1 MQAAVT
7 KFQGIKIMTNRLFA
21 LPLVALLGAC
31 ATAYDAP
38 PPATAPVNPPAT
50 GADPAP
56 VAETTEQ
63 ATARLNTWFDARFE
77 EALAFSPIQQTYLG
91 RKTDYGKIDDAS
103 LAAEDRYLAWMREAT
118 AEMQDRFD
126 RDDLTQEGRISW
138 DMWLYNLSRLE
149 AGVPFRQNRYV
160 LHQFNGTQSFYP
172 TFLINQ
178 HRVESE
184 SDMVAFISR
193 LRETARALD
202 QSLEQAQANAAAGVR
217 PPRFAYEGVIDQSR
231 KITTGAPFTQGE
243 PSALWTATREKIDG
257 LVEAGEIDRARGD
270 ALMAEARDAL
280 TGDLQP
286 AYGRIIAWFEND
298 LPNTSATPQGVS
310 ELPGGAAYYDY
321 RLSQMTTTDLT
332 ADEIHQIGLSEVA
345 RIRGEMEAIKNSVG
359 FDGDLQAFFTF
370 LREDDRFYFSNDDAG
385 AQAYIDEAER
395 HLAFINTRLPEF
407 FGTLPK
413 ADLVV
418 KRVEPFREQPGAAQ
432 HYRPGTPDGSRPGT
446 YYAHLSD
453 MRAMPRTS
461 LEVIAYHE
469 GNPGH
474 HMQVSISQELENVPK
489 FRSQG
494 GFISAFGEGW
504 ALYSELLAKEMGAYQ
519 DPYSDFGR
527 LTTEMWRA
535 IRLVVDTGLH
545 AKGWDQERAVE
556 YFLANSPIPET
567 AVRSEVMRYLV
578 MPGQA
583 TSYKIGMLKI
593 QELRARAEAEL
604 GDDFDIRGFHDTVL
618 GGGAVPLP
626 ILETQ
631 VENWIASQ
639 KAR

>member
-1 MQAAVT
+1 MKAAILT
-7 KFQGIKIMTNRLFA
+7 
-21 LPLVALLGAC
+21 LPLVALAAAC
-31 ATAYDAP
+31 TTAYDAP
-38 PPATAPVNPPAT
+38 PAQVAVSQ
-50 GADPAP
+50 P
-56 VAETTEQ
+56 VAQAETVPAQTAQ
-63 ATARLNTWFDARFE
+63 AQTAQAETAQQVTQRLNTWFDAKFE
-77 EALAFSPIQQTYLG
+77 EALAFSPVQQTYLG

-103 LAAEDRYLAWMREAT
+103 LAAEDRYLAWMREAA
-118 AEMQDRFD
+118 AEMQANFD
-126 RDDLTQEGRISW
+126 RADLTPEGRISW
-138 DMWLYNLSRLE
+138 DMWLYNLSSME
-149 AGVPFRQNRYV
+149 AGVPYRANRFV

-193 LRETARALD
+193 LRETGRALD
-202 QSLEQAQANAAAGVR
+202 QALAQSQANAAAGTR

-231 KITTGAPFTQGE
+231 KITTGAPFDDGE
-243 PSALWTATREKIDG
+243 ASALWTATQEKIDG
-257 LVEAGEIDRARGD
+257 LVDSGQIDRARGD
-270 ALMAEARDAL
+270 ALLADARDAL
-280 TGDLQP
+280 TGTLQP
-286 AYGRIIAWFEND
+286 AYGRIIAWFESD
-298 LPNTSATPQGVS
+298 IGNTSAQPEGVS
-310 ELPGGAAYYDY
+310 ELPNGEAFYDY
-321 RLSQMTTTDLT
+321 RLSQMTTTELT
-332 ADEIHQIGLSEVA
+332 ADEIHNIGLGEVA

-359 FDGDLQAFFTF
+359 FEGDLSAFFTY
-370 LREDDRFYFSNDDAG
+370 LREDDRFYFSNDDKG
-385 AQAYIDEAER
+385 AQDYIDAAEG
-395 HLAFINTRLPEF
+395 HLAVINQRLPEF

-432 HYRPGTPDGSRPGT
+432 HYRAGTPDGSRPGT

-453 MRAMPRTS
+453 MRAMPITS

-474 HMQVSISQELENVPK
+474 HMQVSISQELESLPK

-494 GFISAFGEGW
+494 NFISAFGEGW

-545 AKGWDQERAVE
+545 AKGWEQERAVQ

-593 QELRARAEAEL
+593 QELRAKAEAEL
-604 GDDFDIRGFHDTVL
+604 GEDFDIRGFHDTVL
-618 GGGAVPLP
+618 GGGSVPLT

-631 VENWIASQ
+631 VDNWIAAQ
-639 KAR
+639 KGG